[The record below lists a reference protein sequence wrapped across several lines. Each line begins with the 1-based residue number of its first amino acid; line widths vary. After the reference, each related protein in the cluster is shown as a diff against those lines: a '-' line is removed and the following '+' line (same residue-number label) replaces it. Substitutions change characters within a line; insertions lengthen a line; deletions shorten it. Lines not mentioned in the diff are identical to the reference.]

1 MGFCNSTHFSAL
13 PRPAAVSGDPAIAN
27 CGLAAY
33 AADLR
38 SERLRVCEVNRFS
51 LSTPPPPP
59 SVFSSLARV
68 RKAWSHAHSYA
79 IGTHVSAGDITRTHK
94 GLLTLTNCFHFL

>member
-59 SVFSSLARV
+59 FFFLL
-68 RKAWSHAHSYA
+68 SHACA
-79 IGTHVSAGDITRTHK
+79 KPGR
-94 GLLTLTNCFHFL
+94 TLTHMR